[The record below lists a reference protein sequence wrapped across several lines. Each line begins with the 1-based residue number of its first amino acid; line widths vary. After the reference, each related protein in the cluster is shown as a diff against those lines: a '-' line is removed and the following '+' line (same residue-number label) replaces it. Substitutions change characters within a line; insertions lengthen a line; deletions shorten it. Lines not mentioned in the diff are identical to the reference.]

1 MSPQLPG
8 SQDWIPRADMA
19 ALIRKSE
26 DTVRRLVTKHDLT
39 TRTDDKGRVLVRV
52 DDFVTLG
59 HLRAE
64 DLTAGLT
71 PAESAEVL
79 RARESVTALRVHVA
93 ELTGRLTA
101 AEQLSDTLRDQLAQ
115 RDRQLTKQG
124 ELLSRLIGQI
134 AGAA

>member
-1 MSPQLPG
+1 MSPQLPAG
-8 SQDWIPRADMA
+8 QDWVLRADMA

-26 DTVRRLVTKHDLT
+26 DTVRRLVTKHELA

-59 HLRAE
+59 HLRHE

-71 PAESAEVL
+71 PAESAQVL
-79 RARESVTALRVHVA
+79 RARESVTALRVQIA
-93 ELTGRLTA
+93 ELTGRLAA
-101 AEQLSDTLRDQLAQ
+101 AEGLSDTLREQLAQ
-115 RDRQLTKQG
+115 KDRQIAKQG
-124 ELLSRLIGQI
+124 DLLSRLIGQI